1 MAIDRDKDEDDLTAD
16 VVLDDG
22 AYSQFLRER
31 SAMLRARAEA
41 FRQIAREILKRSR
54 TIRERPRSDGVDNG
68 RIS

>member
-1 MAIDRDKDEDDLTAD
+1 MAIDRENDKNDPTPGEL
-16 VVLDDG
+16 LDDR

-54 TIRERPRSDGVDNG
+54 TIRERHRSD
-68 RIS
+68 